1 MTKKL
6 YRHQLPHS
14 YRLSKELNDHFY
26 KKYIGNDIDIKFKK
40 WQISMIERR
49 IYENKRHSLDTNIF
63 LSNLFNTTSTSLYKE
78 IQEHKKCIE
87 DCMFFRKHFLEYYQ
101 ESTRQLNNHNIIEI

>member
-6 YRHQLPHS
+6 YQHQLPHS

-26 KKYIGNDIDIKFKK
+26 KKYIGYDIDIKFSK
-40 WQISMIERR
+40 WKISMIERR
-49 IYENKRHSLDTNIF
+49 IYENKRHSLDINNF
-63 LSNLFNTTSTSLYKE
+63 LSNPFNTSSTSLYKE
-78 IQEHKKCIE
+78 IQEHKNCIE
-87 DCMFFRKHFLEYYQ
+87 DCMFLRKHFLEYYQ